1 MTSSS
6 WKQGYLDS
14 ILSLF
19 PDGHK
24 PTLLPLSLSSTY
36 NQVIFRNVLFLP
48 IITSVEGTFLSSRE
62 VDLLRASVYRR
73 FKYSLIPSRSSITVA
88 YFNRTFRRDIVNGN
102 ELFLKLKESF
112 SIAKSIAFDG
122 CTFDDQVRTMAN
134 IDVLVS
140 IHGAQLSNIVF
151 MKPRSGL
158 IEVFNPFFF
167 LGCYQNIALKAGLNY
182 RSLRDTIVV
191 GSSVNETSWN
201 PYVNLRVNVS
211 VTTVIQVVKE
221 LVALLY
227 CVCYKQ
233 GTFRLKTKTKVQL

>member
-1 MTSSS
+1 MASSS

-19 PDGHK
+19 PDDRK
-24 PTLLPLSLSSTY
+24 PTLLPRSLLSQY
-36 NQVIFRNVLFLP
+36 NQVLFRNVLFLP
-48 IITSVEGTFLSSRE
+48 LITSVKGTFVSSRE

-73 FKYSLIPSRSSITVA
+73 FNYSLSPSHSSPTVA
-88 YFNRTFRRDIVNGN
+88 YYNRTFRRDIANGN

-112 SIAKSIAFDG
+112 SIVKSIDFDG
-122 CTFDDQVRTMAN
+122 FTFDDQVRTMAN
-134 IDVLVS
+134 LDVLVS

-182 RSLRDTIVV
+182 RSLRDTTIV
-191 GSSVNETSWN
+191 GSSVNGTSWN

-211 VTTVIQVVKE
+211 VDVVVNKVKE
-221 LVALLY
+221 LIALLC

-233 GTFRLKTKTKVQL
+233 GT